1 SEYTYKRAQPRID
14 WAYEK
19 KLDQDAISDQLLVP
33 LASAGEY
40 QDELNKLRDETFTKI
55 IRGDLPV
62 DAFDTFVTEWFANGG
77 QQLTDEAN
85 AWYATIE
92 K

>member
-1 SEYTYKRAQPRID
+1 MGV
-14 WAYEK
+14 
-19 KLDQDAISDQLLVP
+19 LSDQLLVP
-33 LASAGEY
+33 LASAADY
-40 QDELNKLRDETFTKI
+40 QDELDKLRDETFTKI

-62 DAFDTFVTEWFANGG
+62 DAFDEFVTEWFRLGG

-85 AWYATIE
+85 EWYATLE